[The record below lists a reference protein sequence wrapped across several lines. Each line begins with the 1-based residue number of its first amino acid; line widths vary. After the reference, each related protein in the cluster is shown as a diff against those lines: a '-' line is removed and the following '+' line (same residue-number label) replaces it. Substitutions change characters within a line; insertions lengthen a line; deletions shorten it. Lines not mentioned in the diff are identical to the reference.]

1 MDIIPYKK
9 ILIPID
15 GSVNS
20 IKAVAHGRLLAVNT
34 LDTKKPHP
42 VGCGFFPFK
51 ILAKI
56 SLHEFPRDD
65 FQRDLQRWYLFL

>member
-51 ILAKI
+51 ILA
-56 SLHEFPRDD
+56 
-65 FQRDLQRWYLFL
+65 